1 MTEPKE
7 LKKYDRNTVTLL
19 NCSLNFDITF
29 SVYTDFNSSNML
41 MMM

>member
-7 LKKYDRNTVTLL
+7 LKKYDHNNATLL

-29 SVYTDFNSSNML
+29 SVYADFNSSNML
-41 MMM
+41 IIM